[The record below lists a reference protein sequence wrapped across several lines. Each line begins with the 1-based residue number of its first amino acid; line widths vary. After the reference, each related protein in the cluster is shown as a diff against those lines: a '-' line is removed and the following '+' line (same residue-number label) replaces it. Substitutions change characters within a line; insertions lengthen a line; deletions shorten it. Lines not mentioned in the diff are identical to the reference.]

1 MVPNEVDLFTSNPFL
16 LTGLNQSTYS
26 WAMKK
31 IVSIQAARIHLSSL
45 IRDVEAGGEVVI
57 ARAGKPV
64 IRLEKCEGET
74 IARKL
79 GFAKGQISD
88 LSNSAWA
95 ELDAKFY
102 SLFESL
108 KVSS

>member
-1 MVPNEVDLFTSNPFL
+1 
-16 LTGLNQSTYS
+16 
-26 WAMKK
+26 MKK
-31 IVSIQAARIHLSSL
+31 VVSVEAAKLHLSSL
-45 IRDVEAGGEVVI
+45 IREVQAGGEVVI

-95 ELDAKFY
+95 ELDAKFTV
-102 SLFESL
+102 LFQSQ

>member
-1 MVPNEVDLFTSNPFL
+1 
-16 LTGLNQSTYS
+16 
-26 WAMKK
+26 MKK
-31 IVSIQAARIHLSSL
+31 VVSVETAKSHLSSL
-45 IRDVEAGGEVVI
+45 IREVEAGGEVVI

-95 ELDAKFY
+95 ELDAKFTA
-102 SLFESL
+102 LFQSQ